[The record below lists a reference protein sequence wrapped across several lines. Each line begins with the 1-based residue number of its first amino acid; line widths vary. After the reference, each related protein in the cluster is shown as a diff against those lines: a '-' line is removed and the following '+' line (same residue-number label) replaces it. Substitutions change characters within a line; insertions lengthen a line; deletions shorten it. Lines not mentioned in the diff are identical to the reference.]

1 MRTSTDLRR
10 LKREFDAADP
20 HSLGYIGPPELRNIC
35 QQRGLIATEEQVRAM
50 LLTMDSNSD
59 GKISFREFCAF
70 HHKFADPG
78 KASKLSP
85 FLQESVNR
93 RSTGTVPR
101 PFTAPPAPVASRTGG
116 IQPQVTTSYAVLTA
130 RFRIPG
136 ECCWFTCLCAYV
148 CMDGW
153 MQQARAT
160 TSSQVGHTT
169 IDFFSQQ
176 FPFFRSDTEGLPDD
190 AEGGGPAVQANKSVA
205 QPPAMPQ
212 ALTINSV
219 ARSGPAV
226 ADPNRVAAAHTTRQE
241 PQHPWV
247 SNSRTRVRAN
257 QNRVRTQ
264 ESKQQLKRGIATTTD
279 NRTSAHELQRRHVQ
293 FRDKHRSAFLS
304 QTESPAVDDDTSSLS
319 DSGPAIDS
327 SDESEDADNA
337 RSTHDQSQSHTR
349 NK

>member
-20 HSLGYIGPPELRNIC
+20 HSLGYIGPPELRKIC

-148 CMDGW
+148 CMGGCNRRG
-153 MQQARAT
+153 QRPVHKLAT
-160 TSSQVGHTT
+160 RLS
-169 IDFFSQQ
+169 IFS
-176 FPFFRSDTEGLPDD
+176 R
-190 AEGGGPAVQANKSVA
+190 N
-205 QPPAMPQ
+205 
-212 ALTINSV
+212 
-219 ARSGPAV
+219 
-226 ADPNRVAAAHTTRQE
+226 
-241 PQHPWV
+241 
-247 SNSRTRVRAN
+247 
-257 QNRVRTQ
+257 
-264 ESKQQLKRGIATTTD
+264 
-279 NRTSAHELQRRHVQ
+279 
-293 FRDKHRSAFLS
+293 
-304 QTESPAVDDDTSSLS
+304 SSLS
-319 DSGPAIDS
+319 SVVTPRVYLTTRRVEALLCKLTRAS
-327 SDESEDADNA
+327 HNHRQCRKHS
-337 RSTHDQSQSHTR
+337 RSTPWRVAVPQLHTQIALRQLTLHDKSRSTLGYRIHGPECVRIRTVFEHR
-349 NK
+349 NRNNS